1 MDIEPLPIHDIP
13 LQDLKYSLFLKR
25 RFLPIF
31 LATFLGAFND
41 NLVRSGLIVMIA
53 YSASKGIKLPT
64 QPEILVTICSAL
76 LMLPLILFSSIAGAL
91 ADKMEKSR
99 LVVYAKIAE
108 VGIMA
113 VVFWGFETHSIFLLM
128 GMLFISGT
136 HTTFYSPIKFSI
148 LPDHLRK
155 KELLAGNGFMAGGS
169 YLAILFGL
177 IAGGLLVEYPGNLI
191 GYAALIVSI
200 AGLAASLF
208 IPPSQIAHPEMVL
221 DFNLWRGTKDII
233 SYAIRDRSVMI
244 IIFALSWFLLY
255 ASIYMSQF
263 ANYAQ
268 GVIGANNEVYILLLT
283 VFSVGTA
290 IGSLMCDTLLKGEI
304 SAKFTSY
311 AALGLS
317 FFTYI
322 LIVVTPEAHS
332 PLLDAF
338 DFLQIPQN
346 WLVMGCMMMVAL
358 SGGIYIVPLY
368 AMLQSNTPAQYR
380 SRIMAASNLS
390 DALFMTTAAII
401 STILLSLD
409 FGILDLFT
417 IIATLNL
424 FVVWYARKVFS

>member
-13 LQDLKYSLFLKR
+13 IQNLKYSLFLKR

-41 NLVRSGLIVMIA
+41 NLIRSGLVVLIA
-53 YSASKGIKLPT
+53 YSASKGIALPT

-76 LMLPLILFSSIAGAL
+76 LMIPLILFSSVAGSL

-113 VVFWGFETHSIFLLM
+113 VVFWGFETQNIMLLM
-128 GMLFISGT
+128 SMLFVSGT

-169 YLAILFGL
+169 YIAIIFGL
-177 IAGGLLVEYPGNLI
+177 IAGGLLVEYPHNLI
-191 GYAALIVSI
+191 GIGALAI
-200 AGLAASLF
+200 ALCGLAASLF
-208 IPPSQIAHPEMVL
+208 IPASQIAHPDTVI
-221 DFNLWRGTKDII
+221 DFNLWRGTKEII
-233 SYAIRDRSVMI
+233 SYAVRDRSVMI
-244 IIFALSWFLLY
+244 TIFALSWFLLY
-255 ASIYMSQF
+255 ASVYMSQF

-268 GVIGANNEVYILLLT
+268 GVVGANNQVYILLLT

-290 IGSLMCDTLLKGEI
+290 IGSLLCDTLLKGEV
-304 SAKFTSY
+304 SARFTPF

-317 FFTYI
+317 FFTYL
-322 LIVVTPEAHS
+322 LIMVTPPAHS
-332 PLLDAF
+332 PLLDAA
-338 DFLQIPQN
+338 DFLAIPQN
-346 WLVMGCMMMVAL
+346 WLVMGCMMMVAM

-390 DALFMTTAAII
+390 DALFMTTAALV
-401 STILLSLD
+401 STILLSLG

-424 FVVWYARKVFS
+424 VVVWYARKVFN